1 MMMFIAGLL
10 VMSLIATISM
20 FIEDN
25 DIVRIVC
32 AGPIGWL
39 SAIGVILLNK
49 ILFDKKG
56 KPRFWG

>member
-1 MMMFIAGLL
+1 MTMFMAGML

-25 DIVRIVC
+25 DVVRVIC
-32 AGPIGWL
+32 AGPIGWV
-39 SAIGVILLNK
+39 SAICVIILNK